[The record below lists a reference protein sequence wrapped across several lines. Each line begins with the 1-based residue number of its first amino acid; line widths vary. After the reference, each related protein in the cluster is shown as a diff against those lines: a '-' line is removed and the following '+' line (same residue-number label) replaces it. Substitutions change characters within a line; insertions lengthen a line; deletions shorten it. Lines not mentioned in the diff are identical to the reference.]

1 MSANVLND
9 IDKTRGHEDS
19 SRIHRISIMSVCLE
33 NRRYPKRKSDP
44 ENGRMFKRKDYNLHH
59 GEESSD
65 DDEDEVDGEAD
76 GSDPGAGSGP
86 FHC

>member
-1 MSANVLND
+1 MINERPRTD
-9 IDKTRGHEDS
+9 EDS
-19 SRIHRISIMSVCLE
+19 SRIHRISMLVASRIE
-33 NRRYPKRKSDP
+33 GRKVLN
-44 ENGRMFKRKDYNLHH
+44 EREKNGRMFKRKDYNLHH

-86 FHC
+86 FHN